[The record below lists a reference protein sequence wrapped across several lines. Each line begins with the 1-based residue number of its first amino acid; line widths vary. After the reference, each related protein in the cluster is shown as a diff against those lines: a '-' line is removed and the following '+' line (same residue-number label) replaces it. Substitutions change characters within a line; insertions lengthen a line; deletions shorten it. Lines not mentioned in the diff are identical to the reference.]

1 MKILIKEQEIIIKP
15 DEVKGTFFEA
25 LTSSNMNTD
34 LDLEAY
40 YAYNSYIYNNDI
52 SDIVDKYCLDIDKY
66 VYNCLRN
73 VFLVSKRFDGN
84 FIDMVIKYNDLY
96 IIELL
101 IPLIN
106 LNKNIVEFII
116 NSKKYI
122 NINIQDT
129 CGYTPLHFCSKYELS
144 DFVLKLIETDNC
156 DYNIQNHYGD
166 TPLHICCDNNVD
178 NCVLK
183 LIETGKCDYNI
194 QNSIGCTPLHY
205 CCYNNMNDCVLKL
218 IETGKCDYN
227 LQNIYGNTPLHI
239 CCINKMNDCVL
250 KLIETDKCDY
260 NIQNNV
266 GNTSYDLA
274 FKEIKNLFNI

>member
-1 MKILIKEQEIIIKP
+1 MKVLIKEQEIIIKP

-106 LNKNIVEFII
+106 FLDNQNIFEFII
-116 NSKKYI
+116 NSKNYI
-122 NINIQDT
+122 NINIQDKN
-129 CGYTPLHFCSKYELS
+129 G
-144 DFVLKLIETDNC
+144 N
-156 DYNIQNHYGD
+156 
-166 TPLHICCDNNVD
+166 TPLHICC
-178 NCVLK
+178 K
-183 LIETGKCDYNI
+183 
-194 QNSIGCTPLHY
+194 
-205 CCYNNMNDCVLKL
+205 NNMNECVLKL

-227 LQNIYGNTPLHI
+227 LQNKNGNTPLHI
-239 CCINKMNDCVL
+239 CCKNNMNKCVL
-250 KLIETDKCDY
+250 KLIETGKCDY
-260 NIQNNV
+260 NLQDNYGNIPLQILRFQNR
-266 GNTSYDLA
+266 
-274 FKEIKNLFNI
+274 EIKNLFNI